1 MYPKNAA
8 SPPIVPI
15 GAVVQISDGAVQ
27 TSGCTVSIR
36 TNDDAE
42 TSGGGSVAYST
53 GGVVLYTPTQ
63 AETNHTWFFVTAY
76 KSGCIP
82 VGVLVVPTNSATPGT
97 VDVQTIEG
105 SDATDQINA
114 ACDTACSDQ
123 LVAINLDHLCKTA
136 TAAADMTAE
145 VADNTIL
152 SRILAN
158 GDTSAFDPATDG
170 LQLIRDKL
178 PTNLEDLSITDTTGI
193 VKADVTTWLTAAP
206 LGLSSQQV
214 QAVVPTTQKV
224 DVETIKTRAV
234 TDVGLGN
241 TVYLGTSAW
250 STLTQTQVTGG
261 AYTIQS
267 ASCVLGD
274 ARIANLDATV
284 SSRGTSTLTT
294 GDVDTRLAA
303 IGLDHLL
310 STSVAGADVA
320 DNSVVARL
328 ASKAATAD
336 WDTFNNTTDSLE
348 ALRDRGDAAWSTATG
363 FSTHSAAD
371 VVTALGTGTTLTALA
386 TASALDV
393 VDNFVDTEVAAIKA
407 VTDKLDTTLVQDGA
421 VYDFTAAALA
431 AAPSGGLSAQE
442 VRDAMKL
449 GPSGG
454 DPQAGSVDKHLDDI
468 LADTNELQTDWA
480 DGGRLDT
487 ILDTAAGSSGGSG
500 ARTVSATVTDGTDPL
515 ESARVRM
522 TKGAESYILSTNAS
536 GQCTFNLDDGSWTV
550 AISLAGYTFSGATL
564 VVDGNETPTYAMT
577 QTVFPTSGADQVT
590 GYLYC
595 YDEEG
600 DPEEDVT
607 VSVTAA
613 RVTGLSGIALDSAAY
628 TETSDANGLVQ
639 FTGLV
644 KGASYYLRRGT
655 GPQAVFT
662 VPATADDPVALAALI
677 GTP

>member
-63 AETNHTWFFVTAY
+63 AETNHTWFFLTAY
-76 KSGCIP
+76 KTGCIP

-170 LQLIRDKL
+170 
-178 PTNLEDLSITDTTGI
+178 
-193 VKADVTTWLTAAP
+193 
-206 LGLSSQQV
+206 
-214 QAVVPTTQKV
+214 
-224 DVETIKTRAV
+224 
-234 TDVGLGN
+234 
-241 TVYLGTSAW
+241 W
-250 STLTQTQVTGG
+250 STLTQAQVTGG

-328 ASKAATAD
+328 VSKAATAD

-348 ALRDRGDAAWSTATG
+348 ALRDRGDTAWSTATG

-386 TASALDV
+386 TASALADV
-393 VDNFVDTEVAAIKA
+393 KA
-407 VTDKLDTTLVQDGA
+407 VTDKLDTTLIQDGA

-449 GPSGG
+449 APSAG

-500 ARTVSATVTDGTDPL
+500 ARTVTVTVTDGTDPL

-628 TETSDANGLVQ
+628 SETSDANGLVQ
-639 FTGLV
+639 FAGLV

-662 VPATADDPVALAALI
+662 VPTTADDPVALAALI